1 MFGNAHPRKQ
11 GDLGEAAAIEWL
23 TRAGATVFVPLG
35 HSPDCDLV
43 AEWDARRFAV
53 QVKTSSFVRRDR
65 FEVMLETRGGNRSW
79 TGKVKKLDPARCD
92 FLFVLVADGR
102 KWFIPTSAIAC
113 GSHMRIGGPKYAAY
127 QVDRD
132 GCDASPALD
141 SIVARGDV
149 RVVKGDRL

>member
-11 GDLGEAAAIEWL
+11 GDLGEATAIEWL

-35 HSPDCDLV
+35 HSPDCDLIV
-43 AEWDARRFAV
+43 EWDARRFAV
-53 QVKTSSFVRRDR
+53 QVKTSSFVRSDR

-92 FLFVLVADGR
+92 FRFVLVADGR
-102 KWFIPTSAIAC
+102 KWFMPISAVASR
-113 GSHMRIGGPKYAAY
+113 SHLLLGGPKYAAF

-132 GCDASPALD
+132 GHAQSPALD

-149 RVVKGDRL
+149 RVAKGDGL